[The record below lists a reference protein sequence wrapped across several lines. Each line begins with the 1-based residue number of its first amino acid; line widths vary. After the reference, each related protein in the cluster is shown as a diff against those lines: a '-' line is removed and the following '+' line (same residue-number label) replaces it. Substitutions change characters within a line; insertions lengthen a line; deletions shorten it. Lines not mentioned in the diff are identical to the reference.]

1 MKPFIFFTLIG
12 AYTVGI
18 VSTVH
23 ATNESQSG
31 VLLLLIE
38 PGAKQAGMGE
48 AYSAIADDAT
58 ACYYNQA
65 GLAFIDNTIVSLQH
79 APWLSGLWPD
89 MYYEYAGVT
98 KPFKMGTFGL
108 NIIYLTTGKTEVR
121 NSAGVYLGTYTTFDI
136 SVGLNYGFK
145 LLFTYFS
152 KYLLS

>member
-48 AYSAIADDAT
+48 AYSAIADDAS
-58 ACYYNQA
+58 AGYYNPA
-65 GLAFIDNTIVSLQH
+65 GLA
-79 APWLSGLWPD
+79 
-89 MYYEYAGVT
+89 
-98 KPFKMGTFGL
+98 
-108 NIIYLTTGKTEVR
+108 
-121 NSAGVYLGTYTTFDI
+121 
-136 SVGLNYGFK
+136 
-145 LLFTYFS
+145 
-152 KYLLS
+152 